1 MSQVIRKIYGK
12 YATAMAYVAVQQPD
26 GTQGIGSAFH
36 VGDGVFVTA
45 RHVVENNT
53 VLEISTVSKSYIP
66 VSDDSNEATTT
77 TVVLSDRETFRAH
90 TIRPTVLEI
99 IKGPFFHEN
108 EKIDIAVFQVSG
120 LDSYT
125 PAMPLGCHLDDWLGI
140 DDLVLSEVLVLG
152 FPPIPFSR
160 APTLIAARG
169 EVNGLIDVRHSPHVH
184 FIVSAMARG
193 GFSGGVVITRDEFIL
208 GVITQSLVM
217 NNEPEQLGYMTVIS
231 VEPIY
236 QCLADHKMLPRVQSD
251 QWDGLWNG
259 RTSWFAKDAEH
270 GPNRLSVDVFDDGY
284 GLTLTLY
291 STVATVLTNLIYQ
304 VKQCDKLLIVGES
317 MTPDRAAFEF
327 EVAEESSQYLSELE
341 DNLILYV
348 ATLGYI
354 DQNEYLKKHTSRLPF

>member
-1 MSQVIRKIYGK
+1 MSKAIREIYDK
-12 YATAMAYVAVQQPD
+12 YAVAMAYVAVEQRD

-53 VLEISTVSKSYIP
+53 ILEISTVIKSYVP
-66 VSDDSNEATTT
+66 VSDDSEEANT
-77 TVVLSDRETFRAH
+77 TVVLGGDEKFRAH
-90 TIRPTVLEI
+90 TIWPTVLKI
-99 IKGPFFHEN
+99 IEGPFFHEN
-108 EKIDIAVFQVSG
+108 EKIDIAVFRVSG
-120 LDSYT
+120 LDPYT
-125 PAMPLGCHLDDWLGI
+125 PAIPLGGHLDDWLGS

-152 FPPIPFSR
+152 FPPVPFTT

-184 FIVSAMARG
+184 FVISAMARG
-193 GFSGGVVITRDEFIL
+193 GFSGGVVISGDDFIL

-231 VEPIY
+231 VEPVY

-251 QWDGLWNG
+251 MWGGLWNG

-270 GPNRLSVDVFDDGY
+270 GHHRLSVDVFDDGY

-291 STVATVLTNLIYQ
+291 STVVTDLTSLICQ
-304 VKQCDKLLIVGES
+304 VKQFENLLIVDELL
-317 MTPDRAAFEF
+317 TPDRAVFEF
-327 EVAEESSQYLSELE
+327 EVTEGSSQIFSALE
-341 DNLILYV
+341 DCLVLHA

-354 DQNEYLKKHTSRLPF
+354 DQNEYLINNTPGLPF

>member
-1 MSQVIRKIYGK
+1 MSQAIREIYEK
-12 YATAMAYVAVQQPD
+12 YAVAMAYVAVEQRD

-53 VLEISTVSKSYIP
+53 VLEISTVIKSYIP
-66 VSDDSNEATTT
+66 VSDESEEATT
-77 TVVLSDRETFRAH
+77 TVVLGGGEKFRAH
-90 TIRPTVLEI
+90 TIWPTVLEI

-120 LDSYT
+120 LDPFT
-125 PAMPLGCHLDDWLGI
+125 PAIPLGCHLDDWLGI

-152 FPPIPFSR
+152 FPPIPFAK

-184 FIVSAMARG
+184 FVVSAMARG
-193 GFSGGVVITRDEFIL
+193 GFSGGVVISGDDFIL

-231 VEPIY
+231 VEPVY

-251 QWDGLWNG
+251 QWGGLWNG

-270 GPNRLSVDVFDDGY
+270 GHDRLSVDIFDDGN

-291 STVATVLTNLIYQ
+291 STVATDLTNLIYQ
-304 VKQCDKLLIVGES
+304 VKQCEKLLMVEES
-317 MTPDRAAFEF
+317 ITSDRAVFEF
-327 EVAEESSQYLSELE
+327 KVADDSSQYFSELE
-341 DNLILYV
+341 DYLILHV

-354 DQNEYLKKHTSRLPF
+354 DQNEYLIKNTPGLPF